1 MPLNGDVEFAVDE
14 ESEISKL
21 VIFIPAI
28 INGSA
33 FVIVGSVGIAR
44 SGSVGPSKLGVNI
57 VGESSCIDKLSYAVG
72 NPVGFVPGGPGGPGG
87 GHVDFHVVYM
97 LLKNKINEYITS

>member
-1 MPLNGDVEFAVDE
+1 MPLNGDVEFAVDD

-28 INGSA
+28 SNGSA
-33 FVIVGSVGIAR
+33 FLIVGRVGIAR
-44 SGSVGPSKLGVNI
+44 AGSVGPVKLGINI

-72 NPVGFVPGGPGGPGG
+72 NPVGFVPGGPGG
-87 GHVDFHVVYM
+87 GHDDFHVVNM
-97 LLKNKINEYITS
+97 LLKNKINEYIKN